1 MMKKP
6 AQMTP
11 QQFRALCD
19 KVYKLCGINLKTG
32 KEELVHS
39 RLQKRLNALNLS
51 SFEQYFK
58 LLDDDR
64 QGLEVV
70 WMIDALTTNKTSFFR
85 EIQHF
90 IFLREQMLPK
100 IKSNSLRIW
109 SAACSSGEEPYSL
122 AILLA
127 ESIPNFKKWDIRIL
141 ATDISTKVLAKAKEA
156 VYDSETLEPIPQDW
170 RRKYFK
176 KEDPSGKTWRLAPE
190 LRSLVSLAR
199 LNFMDKFPM
208 RGPFDL
214 ILCRNAMIYFDKPT
228 QENLVRRFYDLIAP
242 GGYLFVGH
250 SESLTG
256 ANHNFRYIQPAIYQ
270 K

>member
-1 MMKKP
+1 MS
-6 AQMTP
+6 P
-11 QQFRALCD
+11 QQFRHLCD
-19 KVYKLCGINLKTG
+19 RVYSLCGINLKTG

-39 RLQKRLNALNLS
+39 RLQKRLSALNLS

-58 LLDDDR
+58 FLDDDR

-90 IFLREQMLPK
+90 VFLREQVLPH
-100 IKSNSLRIW
+100 IRGNRLRIW
-109 SAACSSGEEPYSL
+109 SAACSTGEEPYSI

-127 ESIPNFKKWDIRIL
+127 ESLANFKQWDTKIL

-156 VYDSETLEPIPQDW
+156 VYETEILEPIPQDW
-170 RRKYFK
+170 RKKWFH
-176 KEDPSGKTWRLAPE
+176 KEDATGRTWRLDPQ
-190 LRSLVSLAR
+190 LRSMVSLAR
-199 LNFMDKFPM
+199 LNFMDRFPM
-208 RGPFDL
+208 KGPFDV
-214 ILCRNAMIYFDKPT
+214 IFCRNAMIYFDKPT
-228 QENLVRRFYDLIAP
+228 QEKLVQRFYDLIAP
-242 GGYLFVGH
+242 GGFLFVGH

-256 ANHNFRYIQPAIYQ
+256 AKHSFNYIQPAIYQ